1 MFVNKTQWL
10 FSCVISVTLL
20 SSLITSA
27 DLNAAPLTGTMNYNE
42 RINPRPCVLY
52 SNEQSKKL
60 PDYSIADII
69 KAGDGSD
76 KITKNSGQKLKGE
89 LEYTIGVDCPAE
101 VSAVNVKAL
110 YTNANLFEGK
120 PVLKTTG
127 DGKGVALWIYPVGG
141 TGSEPYWMN
150 DEIRKF
156 ELISGQGSVGMK
168 IIPYPGYQSKAD
180 IHAGAFSGTI
190 SLVFDFVGG

>member
-1 MFVNKTQWL
+1 MNKTQWL

-42 RINPRPCVLY
+42 RINPRPCVLH

-69 KAGDGSD
+69 NAGGGREQ
-76 KITKNSGQKLKGE
+76 ITASTGAELKGE
-89 LEYTIGVDCPAE
+89 LQYTIGVDCPAE
-101 VSAVNVKAL
+101 ISAVNVKAI
-110 YTNANLFEGK
+110 YTNANLFNGK
-120 PVLKTTG
+120 PILKTTG
-127 DGKGVALWIYPVGG
+127 DGKGVALWIYPVGA
-141 TGSEPYWMN
+141 TGSELYWMN
-150 DEIRKF
+150 DTSREFKL
-156 ELISGQGSVGMK
+156 ESGQGAVGMK
-168 IIPYPGYQSKAD
+168 IAPYPGYKSKAD